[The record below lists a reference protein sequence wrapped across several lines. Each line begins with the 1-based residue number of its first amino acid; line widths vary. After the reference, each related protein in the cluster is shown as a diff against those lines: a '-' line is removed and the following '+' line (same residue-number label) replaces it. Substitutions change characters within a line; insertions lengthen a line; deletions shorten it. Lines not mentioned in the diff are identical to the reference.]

1 MTERLLQYIW
11 QFQYFNT
18 KQLTIESGE
27 ELRIIHPGHYN
38 TNQGP
43 DFLEA
48 KIKIGKT
55 VLVGSIE
62 LHLLSSDW
70 NKHRHQN
77 DVNYKNVILHVV
89 WQNDIKED
97 AHLPLLILQNRI
109 ARVLLHQYEE
119 WMMQTPTI
127 PCAASINNVKNLVW
141 VAWKERLLIERLQ
154 RKSGYVLNA
163 LQLNRHHWEETFW
176 QLLARSFGIKVNE
189 DSFERIAKALPLSIL
204 AKHKNQLIT
213 LEALLLGQAGLL
225 RNEFREEYPGLLARE
240 YAFQQ
245 KKHKL
250 QKETPIIVYF
260 LRMRPA
266 SFPTIRLAQLA
277 ALVHQSGNLFTTIKE
292 AASIKEVSKLL
303 AVTASDYWNTHY
315 KIDEPAVFKEKSIGA
330 NAINSIIINTVV
342 PVLFSYGLYHN
353 DMRYKNKALQW
364 LEETVSEKNNI
375 TNTWQALNVCSKH
388 AYDSQSL
395 IELRTQYCQKK
406 KCLDCAVGNAIL
418 KKLDK
423 VV

>member
-18 KQLTIESGE
+18 KQLTTETGE
-27 ELRIIHPGHYN
+27 ELCIIHPGHYN

-48 KIKIGKT
+48 KIKIGTT

-70 NKHRHQN
+70 KKHRHQN
-77 DVNYKNVILHVV
+77 DVNYQNVILHAV
-89 WQNDIKED
+89 WLNDVKEQ
-97 AHLPLLILQNRI
+97 AHLPLLILHNRI
-109 ARVLLHQYEE
+109 AGVLLRQYEE

-127 PCAASINNVKNLVW
+127 PCAATINNVKDLVW

-154 RKSGYVLNA
+154 RKSAYVLNV
-163 LQLNRHHWEETFW
+163 LQLNHHHWEETFW

-189 DSFERIAKALPLSIL
+189 DSFERIARTLPLSVL

-225 RNEFREEYPGLLARE
+225 KNKFREEYPNLLVRE

-245 KKHKL
+245 KKHGL
-250 QKETPIIVYF
+250 HTQVPVIVHF

-277 ALVHQSGNLFTTIKE
+277 ALVHQSNHLFSTVKE
-292 AASIKEVSKLL
+292 AVSVKDLSELL
-303 AVTASDYWNTHY
+303 TVTASDYWNTHY
-315 KIDEPAVFKEKSIGA
+315 KIDEPTVFKHKSIGA
-330 NAINSIIINTVV
+330 DAINNIIVNTIV

-353 DMRYKNKALQW
+353 DMLYKNKALYW
-364 LEETVSEKNNI
+364 LEQTASEKNSI
-375 TNTWQALNVCSKH
+375 TNAWQVLNICSRH

-395 IELRTQYCQKK
+395 IELKTHYCQRK

-423 VV
+423 Y